1 MNKFCVGILHLKF
14 LNVLNDLCRW
24 GPGPNRGLVAIIGN
38 GGAEHMARASKI
50 NHHPL
55 MSTGA
60 SLFGPADSSSDS
72 NGQDSL
78 LPLDDKKKTKK
89 KRIDLFLSWKCVSGG
104 GWGGV

>member
-1 MNKFCVGILHLKF
+1 MLDLKI
-14 LNVLNDLCRW
+14 LNVLNDLCCW

-55 MSTGA
+55 MSTSA
-60 SLFGPADSSSDS
+60 SLFGPADSNSDR

-78 LPLDDKKKTKK
+78 LPLDDKRKKN
-89 KRIDLFLSWKCVSGG
+89 RIDLFLSWKCVSGG